1 MSVALL
7 AVPAHC
13 SRAPKPSLS
22 LRRAHQA
29 SRRVGTAAGGVAR
42 RSATTCQLE
51 LPGLPDEV
59 LAEAAVRFPGRSR
72 ESRLLVQMASRREVL
87 LCPQDDALVAR
98 RARETHTLEIGR
110 ASCRERVSLNV

>member
-42 RSATTCQLE
+42 RSAATCQLE

-72 ESRLLVQMASRREVL
+72 DSRLVVHMASRRAVRLCL
-87 LCPQDDALVAR
+87 LEDSHA
-98 RARETHTLEIGR
+98 
-110 ASCRERVSLNV
+110 ASSDS